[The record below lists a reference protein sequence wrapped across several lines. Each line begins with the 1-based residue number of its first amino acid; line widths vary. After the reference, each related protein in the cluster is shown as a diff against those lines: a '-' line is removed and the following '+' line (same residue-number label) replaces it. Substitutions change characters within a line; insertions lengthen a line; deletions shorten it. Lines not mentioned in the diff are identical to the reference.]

1 MEFIFNVEVS
11 MVSYEVSALE
21 KLTRWSQAAND
32 LRKPAPFGRADVF
45 RAECESMPDTRY
57 VAVRHSGSAEEY
69 VTNVSTS
76 SPAFFTRHSV
86 QGLCRTRHGYG
97 HEAWLRMSGET
108 PLFIIVD
115 DKIVLSKQPPASIR
129 VELNGRQLV
138 DGQELKLR
146 NKSVIEVRYA
156 EVVEEHGA
164 AYTRWTVL
172 FSAQYLHLGG
182 REEIRHQTEK
192 HTRDPE
198 TPTRAMS
205 D

>member
-1 MEFIFNVEVS
+1 
-11 MVSYEVSALE
+11 MVAYKFSALDMG
-21 KLTRWSQAAND
+21 TRSSQAVVPP
-32 LRKPAPFGRADVF
+32 RKPDHFGRACVF
-45 RAECESMPDTRY
+45 RAACESRRMPYTRY
-57 VAVRHSGSAEEY
+57 IAMNTRYIAVKHSGSAEEY
-69 VTNVSTS
+69 VANGSTS
-76 SPAFFTRHSV
+76 SPVFFTRHGV
-86 QGLCRTRHGYG
+86 RGLSRIRHGYG
-97 HEAWLRMSGET
+97 HEAWLRMSGEP
-108 PLFIIVD
+108 PLFIIVE
-115 DKIVLSKQPPASIR
+115 DKIVLSTQPPASVR
-129 VELNGRQLV
+129 VELNGRQLA

-164 AYTRWTVL
+164 AYTRWQVL